1 MKIGF
6 LGGGNMA
13 EALIAGM
20 VRGDFSPQ
28 DILVADISKDRLD
41 YLEDAYGLHR
51 VQTRELLEQADAV
64 ILAVKPQV
72 LPQILSELAQDISS
86 KILLISIAA
95 GIPLKELE
103 ALSGSS
109 RVIRVMPNTPAL
121 VRYGVSVLSKSPS
134 GTVQESDGALATEIF
149 SAVGDAL
156 WLEEEQMDAVTA
168 LSGSGP
174 AFVYRFADAMAESGV
189 LMGLPRDLSSR
200 LAAGTLLGAAMMIRE
215 NPQTPRDLES
225 KVTSPGGTTIHGLA
239 AMEKNN
245 FSNSVEEGILAA
257 FTRARELGKNRNRE

>member
-20 VRGDFSPQ
+20 VKGDFRPQ
-28 DILVADISKDRLD
+28 DILAADISVDRLD
-41 YLEDAYGLHR
+41 YLEASYGLR
-51 VQTRELLEQADAV
+51 RAEARDLLLESDAV
-64 ILAVKPQV
+64 ILAVKPQILPQV
-72 LPQILSELAQDISS
+72 LPGLAGDISPDTL
-86 KILLISIAA
+86 IISIAA
-95 GIPLKELE
+95 GISLKDLE
-103 ALSGSS
+103 ILSGS
-109 RVIRVMPNTPAL
+109 RRIIRVMPNTPAL
-121 VRYGVSVLSKSPS
+121 VGYGVSVLSKAPL
-134 GTVQESDGALATEIF
+134 GTVQKADEALAQQIF

-189 LMGLPRDLSSR
+189 LMGLTRDLSSR
-200 LAAGTLLGAAMMIRE
+200 LAVGTLLGAAMMLKE
-215 NPQTPRDLES
+215 NPDSPRTLES

-245 FSNSVEEGILAA
+245 FSNSVKEGILAA
-257 FTRARELGKNRNRE
+257 VQRSRELGKTKNRE